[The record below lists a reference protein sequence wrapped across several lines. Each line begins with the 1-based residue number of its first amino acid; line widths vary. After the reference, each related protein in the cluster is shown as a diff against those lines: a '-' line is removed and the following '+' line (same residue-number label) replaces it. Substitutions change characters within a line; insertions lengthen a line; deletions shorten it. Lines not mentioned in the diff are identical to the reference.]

1 MILLYCIPLKIHKKS
16 MTWETKNYS
25 ILLVE
30 DNKLNQTVVKFTLR
44 RYGYLLDVANN
55 GIEAIEKFKKGKY
68 DFILMDIMMP
78 EMDGLEATK
87 IIRNLE
93 NGAKIPIIALTADIM
108 IANEEKCLNNGMNA
122 HIAKPFEIDNLFKVL
137 ESLNL

>member
-1 MILLYCIPLKIHKKS
+1 

-30 DNKLNQTVVKFTLR
+30 DNKLNQTVVRFTLQ
-44 RYGYLLDVANN
+44 RYGYLIDVANN
-55 GIEAIEKFKKGKY
+55 GIEAIEKFKESKY

-87 IIRNLE
+87 IIRNLKKGV
-93 NGAKIPIIALTADIM
+93 NTPIIALTADIM
-108 IANEEKCLNNGMNA
+108 IANEEKCLKNGMNA
-122 HIAKPFEIDNLFKVL
+122 HLAKPFEIDNLFKVL
-137 ESLNL
+137 ESLDL

>member
-1 MILLYCIPLKIHKKS
+1 MS
-16 MTWETKNYS
+16 WETKNYS

-44 RYGYLLDVANN
+44 RYGYLIDVANN
-55 GIEAIEKFKKGKY
+55 GIEAIEMFKQGNY

-78 EMDGLEATK
+78 EMDGLDATRA
-87 IIRNLE
+87 IRNLE
-93 NGAKIPIIALTADIM
+93 NGQKIPIIALTADIM
-108 IANEEKCLNNGMNA
+108 IANEEKCLRNGMNG

-137 ESLNL
+137 KSLDL

>member
-1 MILLYCIPLKIHKKS
+1 MHEQS
-16 MTWETKNYS
+16 MSWEKKNYS

-55 GIEAIEKFKKGKY
+55 GIEAIQKFKEGKY

-87 IIRNLE
+87 IIRSLE
-93 NGAKIPIIALTADIM
+93 NGQNIPIIALTADII
-108 IANEEKCLNNGMNA
+108 IANEEKCLKNGMNG
-122 HIAKPFEIDNLFKVL
+122 HIAKPFEIDNLFKML

>member
-1 MILLYCIPLKIHKKS
+1 MS
-16 MTWETKNYS
+16 WETRNYS

-30 DNKLNQTVVKFTLR
+30 DNKLNQTVVKFTLK
-44 RYGYLLDVANN
+44 RYGYFIDVANN
-55 GIEAIEKFKKGKY
+55 GIEAIHKFKESKY

-87 IIRNLE
+87 VIRNLN
-93 NGAKIPIIALTADIM
+93 NGQNIPIIALTADIM
-108 IANEEKCLNNGMNA
+108 IANEEKCLENGMNG

-137 ESLNL
+137 KSLDL

>member
-1 MILLYCIPLKIHKKS
+1 MS
-16 MTWETKNYS
+16 WEKKNYS

-55 GIEAIEKFKKGKY
+55 GIEAIQKFKEGKY

-87 IIRNLE
+87 IIRSLV
-93 NGAKIPIIALTADIM
+93 NGQDIPIIALTADIM
-108 IANEEKCLNNGMNA
+108 IANEEKCLQNGMNG
-122 HIAKPFEIDNLFKVL
+122 HIAKPFEIDNLFKML

>member
-1 MILLYCIPLKIHKKS
+1 MS
-16 MTWETKNYS
+16 WETKNYS

-44 RYGYLLDVANN
+44 RYGYLIDVANN
-55 GIEAIEKFKKGKY
+55 GIEAIEMFKQGDY

-78 EMDGLEATK
+78 EMDGLDATRA
-87 IIRNLE
+87 IRNLE
-93 NGAKIPIIALTADIM
+93 NGRKIPIIALTADIM
-108 IANEEKCLNNGMNA
+108 IANEEKCLRNGMNG

-137 ESLNL
+137 KSLDL

>member
-1 MILLYCIPLKIHKKS
+1 MS
-16 MTWETKNYS
+16 WETKNYS

-44 RYGYLLDVANN
+44 RYGYLIDVANN
-55 GIEAIEKFKKGKY
+55 GIEAIEMFKQGDY

-78 EMDGLEATK
+78 EMDGLDATRA
-87 IIRNLE
+87 IRNLE
-93 NGAKIPIIALTADIM
+93 NGQKIPIIALTADIM
-108 IANEEKCLNNGMNA
+108 IANEEKCLRNGMNG

-137 ESLNL
+137 KSLDL

>member
-1 MILLYCIPLKIHKKS
+1 MILLYCIPLKIHEES
-16 MTWETKNYS
+16 MSWETKNYS

-55 GIEAIEKFKKGKY
+55 GIEAIEKFKEGKY